1 MSNIGNFPFSKSGRY
16 KSLLIALFRKI
27 GGEPLNS
34 LFRDGLHMMLEWSKE
49 KPPSVDD
56 VEFAQAASSVLQFI
70 LKNIDNANLEILRD
84 NMVNCDISDQKL

>member
-1 MSNIGNFPFSKSGRY
+1 
-16 KSLLIALFRKI
+16 
-27 GGEPLNS
+27 
-34 LFRDGLHMMLEWSKE
+34 MMLEWSKE

-84 NMVNCDISDQKL
+84 NMVNYDISYHKL